1 MQKYKIDIQSV
12 DLKIEYVLLLKVAII
27 NMKKQAL
34 GRGLSALI
42 ETEPVVAVG
51 STLFNEIEISKIHPN
66 PNQPRT
72 EFDDEALEELA
83 ASIRAN
89 GIISPITLRKISE
102 DNYQII
108 AGERRYRASKLA
120 GLDKIPAYIR
130 DVDDGQVMEMA
141 LIENIQREDLNAIE
155 IALSYNSL
163 VATLNITQE
172 ALAERV
178 GKKRATIT
186 NYLRLLKLPAEIQM
200 GLKDKK
206 IDMGHARALV
216 SVENPEVM
224 LNIYAQ
230 VLAEG
235 ASVRR
240 TEELV
245 RLAAIGDNDKKIEKK
260 EKLYTFMPE
269 EYDTL
274 CKELNDK
281 FNAKVKLSYNEKG
294 KGKVVIPFDSDDDLM
309 RLMSLFDKI

>member
-1 MQKYKIDIQSV
+1 MFFCLFIKI
-12 DLKIEYVLLLKVAII
+12 
-27 NMKKQAL
+27 MKKQAL

-42 ETEPVVAVG
+42 ETEPVAAVG
-51 STLFNEIEISKIHPN
+51 STIFNEIEISKINPN

-89 GIISPITLRKISE
+89 GIISPITLRKISD

-163 VATLNITQE
+163 VATLNLTQE

-216 SVENPEVM
+216 SVENPEQM
-224 LNIYAQ
+224 LAIYAQ
-230 VLAEG
+230 VLNEG

-245 RLAAIGDNDKKIEKK
+245 RMAATGETVEKAEKK
-260 EKLYTFMPE
+260 EKQHVIMPE
-269 EYDTL
+269 EYNAL
-274 CKELNDK
+274 CKELNEK
-281 FNAKVKLSYNEKG
+281 FNARVKLSYNEKG

-309 RLMSLFDKI
+309 RLMSLFDKIN

>member
-1 MQKYKIDIQSV
+1 
-12 DLKIEYVLLLKVAII
+12 
-27 NMKKQAL
+27 MKKQAL

-51 STLFNEIEISKIHPN
+51 STLFNEIEISKINPN

-72 EFDDEALEELA
+72 DFDDEALEELA

-89 GIISPITLRKISE
+89 GIISPITLRKISD

-186 NYLRLLKLPAEIQM
+186 NYLRLWKLPAEIQM

-216 SVENPEVM
+216 SVEDPEKM
-224 LNIYAQ
+224 LAVYAQ
-230 VLAEG
+230 VLSEG

-245 RLAAIGDNDKKIEKK
+245 RMIASGETDEKPLKK
-260 EKLYTFMPE
+260 EKQHAFMPE
-269 EYDTL
+269 EYDAL

-294 KGKVVIPFDSDDDLM
+294 KGKVTIPFDSDDDLM
-309 RLMSLFDKI
+309 RLMSLFDKIK

>member
-1 MQKYKIDIQSV
+1 
-12 DLKIEYVLLLKVAII
+12 
-27 NMKKQAL
+27 MKKQAL

-42 ETEPVVAVG
+42 ETEPVAAIG

-72 EFDDEALEELA
+72 DFDDEALEELA
-83 ASIRAN
+83 TSIRAN
-89 GIISPITLRKISE
+89 GIISPITLRKISD

-216 SVENPEVM
+216 SVENAETM
-224 LNIYAQ
+224 LKIYAQ
-230 VLAEG
+230 VLDEG

-245 RLAAIGDNDKKIEKK
+245 RLAASGENTEKPASK
-260 EKLYTFMPE
+260 AKQHTIMPE
-269 EYDTL
+269 EYDAL

-294 KGKVVIPFDSDDDLM
+294 KGKVTIPFDSDDDLM
-309 RLMSLFDKI
+309 RLMSLFDKIN

>member
-1 MQKYKIDIQSV
+1 
-12 DLKIEYVLLLKVAII
+12 
-27 NMKKQAL
+27 MKKQAL

-42 ETEPVVAVG
+42 ETEPVAAVG
-51 STLFNEIEISKIHPN
+51 STLFKEIEISKINPN
-66 PNQPRT
+66 HNQPRT

-83 ASIRAN
+83 TSIRAN
-89 GIISPITLRKISE
+89 GIISPITLRKISD

-108 AGERRYRASKLA
+108 AGERRYRASKMV

-163 VATLNITQE
+163 VATLNLTQE

-216 SVENPEVM
+216 SVEDPEKM
-224 LNIYAQ
+224 LAVYAQ
-230 VLAEG
+230 VLNEG

-245 RLAAIGDNDKKIEKK
+245 RIIAAGEGIEKAEKK
-260 EKLYTFMPE
+260 EKQHTIMPE

-274 CKELNDK
+274 CKELNEK
-281 FNAKVKLSYNEKG
+281 FNARVKLSYNEKG

-309 RLMSLFDKI
+309 RLMSLFDKIN

>member
-1 MQKYKIDIQSV
+1 MFFCLFIKI
-12 DLKIEYVLLLKVAII
+12 
-27 NMKKQAL
+27 MKKQAL

-42 ETEPVVAVG
+42 ETEPVAAVG
-51 STLFNEIEISKIHPN
+51 STIFNEIEISKINPN

-89 GIISPITLRKISE
+89 GIISPITLRKISD

-163 VATLNITQE
+163 VATLNLTQE

-216 SVENPEVM
+216 SVENPEQM
-224 LNIYAQ
+224 LAIYAQ
-230 VLAEG
+230 VLNEG

-245 RLAAIGDNDKKIEKK
+245 RMAATGETLEKAEKK
-260 EKLYTFMPE
+260 EKQHVIMPE
-269 EYDTL
+269 EYDAL
-274 CKELNDK
+274 CKELNEK
-281 FNAKVKLSYNEKG
+281 FNARVKLSYNEKG

-309 RLMSLFDKI
+309 RLMSLFDKIN

>member
-1 MQKYKIDIQSV
+1 
-12 DLKIEYVLLLKVAII
+12 
-27 NMKKQAL
+27 MKKQAL

-42 ETEPVVAVG
+42 ETEPVAAVG
-51 STLFNEIEISKIHPN
+51 STIFNEIEISKIYPN

-260 EKLYTFMPE
+260 EKLHTFMPE

>member
-1 MQKYKIDIQSV
+1 
-12 DLKIEYVLLLKVAII
+12 
-27 NMKKQAL
+27 MKKQAL

>member
-1 MQKYKIDIQSV
+1 MFFCLFIKI
-12 DLKIEYVLLLKVAII
+12 
-27 NMKKQAL
+27 MKKQAL

-42 ETEPVVAVG
+42 ETEPVAAVG
-51 STLFNEIEISKIHPN
+51 STIFNEIEISKIKPN

-83 ASIRAN
+83 TSIRAN
-89 GIISPITLRKISE
+89 GIISPITLRKISD

-163 VATLNITQE
+163 VATLNLTQE

-216 SVENPEVM
+216 SVDNPEQM
-224 LNIYAQ
+224 LSIYAQ
-230 VLAEG
+230 VLNEG

-240 TEELV
+240 TEVLV
-245 RLAAIGDNDKKIEKK
+245 RMAASGETTEKPERK
-260 EKLYTFMPE
+260 EKQHTIMPE

-274 CKELNDK
+274 CKELNEK
-281 FNAKVKLSYNEKG
+281 FNARVKLSYNEKG

>member
-1 MQKYKIDIQSV
+1 
-12 DLKIEYVLLLKVAII
+12 
-27 NMKKQAL
+27 MKNQAL

-42 ETEPVVAVG
+42 ETEPVAAVG
-51 STLFNEIEISKIHPN
+51 STIFNEIEISKIKPN

-72 EFDDEALEELA
+72 EFDDEALEEVA

-89 GIISPITLRKISE
+89 GIISPITLRKISD

-120 GLDKIPAYIR
+120 GLNKIPAYIR

-163 VATLNITQE
+163 VATLNLTQE

-206 IDMGHARALV
+206 IDLGHARALV
-216 SVENPEVM
+216 SVDNPEQM
-224 LNIYAQ
+224 LAIYAQ
-230 VLAEG
+230 VLNEG

-245 RLAAIGDNDKKIEKK
+245 RMAATGETTEKAEKK
-260 EKLYTFMPE
+260 EKQHTIMPE

-274 CKELNDK
+274 CKELNEK
-281 FNAKVKLSYNEKG
+281 FNAHVKLSYNEKG
-294 KGKVVIPFDSDDDLM
+294 KGKVVIPFDSDEDLM

>member
-1 MQKYKIDIQSV
+1 
-12 DLKIEYVLLLKVAII
+12 
-27 NMKKQAL
+27 MKKQVL

-42 ETEPVVAVG
+42 ETEPVASVG
-51 STLFNEIEISKIHPN
+51 STMFNEIEISKIYPN

-72 EFDDEALEELA
+72 KFDDEALEELA
-83 ASIRAN
+83 TSIRAN
-89 GIISPITLRKISE
+89 GIISPITLRKISD

-108 AGERRYRASKLA
+108 AGERRYRASKIV
-120 GLDKIPAYIR
+120 GLEKIPAYIR

-163 VATLNITQE
+163 VATRNLTQE

-200 GLKDKK
+200 GLKNKK

-245 RLAAIGDNDKKIEKK
+245 RLASTDNNEEKPLK
-260 EKLYTFMPE
+260 NEKQHTFVPE
-269 EYDTL
+269 EYEAL
-274 CKELNDK
+274 CKELNEK

-294 KGKVVIPFDSDDDLM
+294 KGKVTIPFDSDDDLM

>member
-1 MQKYKIDIQSV
+1 
-12 DLKIEYVLLLKVAII
+12 
-27 NMKKQAL
+27 MKKQAL

-42 ETEPVVAVG
+42 ETEPVAAVG
-51 STLFNEIEISKIHPN
+51 STIFNEIEISKIKPN

-89 GIISPITLRKISE
+89 GIISPITLRKISD

-163 VATLNITQE
+163 VATLNLTQE

-216 SVENPEVM
+216 SVENPEQM
-224 LNIYAQ
+224 LAIYAQ
-230 VLAEG
+230 VLNEG

-245 RLAAIGDNDKKIEKK
+245 RMAATGETVEKAEKK
-260 EKLYTFMPE
+260 EKQHVIMPE
-269 EYDTL
+269 EYDAL
-274 CKELNDK
+274 CKELNEK
-281 FNAKVKLSYNEKG
+281 FNARVKLSYNEKG

-309 RLMSLFDKI
+309 RLMSLFDKIN

>member
-1 MQKYKIDIQSV
+1 
-12 DLKIEYVLLLKVAII
+12 
-27 NMKKQAL
+27 MKKQAL

-51 STLFNEIEISKIHPN
+51 STLFNEIEISKINPN

-72 EFDDEALEELA
+72 DFDDEALEELA

-89 GIISPITLRKISE
+89 GIISPITLRKISD

-200 GLKDKK
+200 GLKNKK

-245 RLAAIGDNDKKIEKK
+245 RLAANGETDEKPLKK
-260 EKLYTFMPE
+260 EKQHAFMPE
-269 EYDTL
+269 EYDAL

-294 KGKVVIPFDSDDDLM
+294 KGKVTIPFDSDDDLM
-309 RLMSLFDKI
+309 RLMSLFDKIK

>member
-1 MQKYKIDIQSV
+1 
-12 DLKIEYVLLLKVAII
+12 
-27 NMKKQAL
+27 MKKQAL

-42 ETEPVVAVG
+42 ETEPVAAVG

-72 EFDDEALEELA
+72 DFDDEALEELA
-83 ASIRAN
+83 ISIRAN
-89 GIISPITLRKISE
+89 GIISPITLRKISD

-120 GLDKIPAYIR
+120 GLDRIPAYIR

-216 SVENPEVM
+216 SVEDPEQM
-224 LNIYAQ
+224 LAIYAQ

-245 RLAAIGDNDKKIEKK
+245 RLAASGESGEKTLKK
-260 EKLYTFMPE
+260 EKQHTFMPE
-269 EYDTL
+269 EYDAL
-274 CKELNDK
+274 CKELNEK

>member
-1 MQKYKIDIQSV
+1 
-12 DLKIEYVLLLKVAII
+12 
-27 NMKKQAL
+27 MKKQVL

-72 EFDDEALEELA
+72 DFDDDALEELA

-89 GIISPITLRKISE
+89 GIISPITLRKISD

-108 AGERRYRASKLA
+108 AGERRYRASKLV

-163 VATLNITQE
+163 VATLGLTQE

-216 SVENPEVM
+216 SVEEPEQM
-224 LNIYAQ
+224 LRIYNQ

-245 RLAAIGDNDKKIEKK
+245 RLAAIGGDVEQPVKKDKERVI
-260 EKLYTFMPE
+260 MPE
-269 EYDTL
+269 EYDAL
-274 CKELNDK
+274 CRELKDK
-281 FNAKVKLSYNEKG
+281 FNAKVKLSYNENG
-294 KGKVVIPFDSDDDLM
+294 KGKLTIPFDSDDDLL